1 MSFRRRMQA
10 RLPGKEAVAK
20 HRVLRWL
27 GNRLHDPNLWHFGR
41 RSVSRGA
48 GIGMVVAFFPI
59 PVQMTVVA
67 PIAIAF
73 GLNLPVM
80 LAAVWVTNPI
90 TWIPIFYFA
99 YRVGV
104 FFLHGDVLPLE
115 ALNLSADFGNLQSA
129 LGEIWAPLFL
139 GSAICGSVLGVL
151 TYSIIELA
159 WRFNVARR
167 WRRREGSRHRTS
179 AP

>member
-1 MSFRRRMQA
+1 MQA
-10 RLPGKEAVAK
+10 RLPGKDKVAE

-41 RSVSRGA
+41 RAVSRGA
-48 GIGMVVAFFPI
+48 GIGMLVAFFPI
-59 PVQMTVVA
+59 PIHMTVVA
-67 PIAIAF
+67 PIAIIF

-90 TWIPIFYFA
+90 TWIPIFYFS

-104 FFLHGDVLPLE
+104 FFLDGEVLPLE
-115 ALNLSADFGNLQSA
+115 ALNLSADFSSLQHA

-139 GSAICGSVLGVL
+139 GSAICGAVFGTL
-151 TYSIIELA
+151 TYTLIEVA
-159 WRFNVARR
+159 WRLSVARR
-167 WRRREGSRHRTS
+167 WKLRDSSKHRI
-179 AP
+179 PLP

>member
-20 HRVLRWL
+20 HRILRWL
-27 GNRLHDPNLWHFGR
+27 GHRLHDPNLWHFGR

-48 GIGMVVAFFPI
+48 GIGMLVAFFPI
-59 PVQMTVVA
+59 PIHMTIVA
-67 PIAIAF
+67 PIAIIF

-104 FFLHGDVLPLE
+104 FFIHGEVLPLE
-115 ALNLSADFGNLQSA
+115 ALNLTKDFSSLQHA
-129 LGEIWAPLFL
+129 LGEIWMPLFL
-139 GSAICGSVLGVL
+139 GSAICGVVSGTL
-151 TYSIIELA
+151 TYAVIETL
-159 WRFNVARR
+159 WRINVARR
-167 WRRREGSRHRTS
+167 WRRREGSRHRLS
-179 AP
+179 PP